1 MRQMFGKYNMLIL
14 CTIGFLVLMII
25 GYSLYT
31 KPSQMDITVKEVSMS
46 IDSRELTASFQENEI
61 FATSIYAEKVI
72 EVQGVV
78 QNISL
83 ANERVTVF
91 MKSTENTPSILCD
104 FSKMHQA
111 DALLLEKGD
120 SIKVKGICKGFLKNV
135 ILLNCKLVK
144 P

>member
-83 ANERVTVF
+83 A
-91 MKSTENTPSILCD
+91 
-104 FSKMHQA
+104 
-111 DALLLEKGD
+111 
-120 SIKVKGICKGFLKNV
+120 ICKGFLKNV